1 MILSPVA
8 PFSQSMSPWR
18 ATATH
23 FVPKSLVTN
32 MTKTCSNHTKPPK
45 LIYNLSKRSINI
57 KNSTN
62 VSTKLYNFDINLPGE
77 SLFGNPDHYCLWPS
91 ELQSRSQLFQ
101 SRESQARPALRNAG
115 RSSSKSR
122 SFAFKSQPSNP
133 RSPGKLVE
141 TCPLEK
147 RRDPRCATQVALFS
161 GTLQKWARPAL
172 HWPGSSKTS
181 KFIYKS
187 WCNPGR
193 TDFGSWSYWAPTS
206 HRIAF
211 IQLAKSETLYN
222 CHVRFIAYMVCLHR
236 LVQEPWNAIS

>member
-1 MILSPVA
+1 
-8 PFSQSMSPWR
+8 
-18 ATATH
+18 
-23 FVPKSLVTN
+23 
-32 MTKTCSNHTKPPK
+32 MTLGAAKQ
-45 LIYNLSKRSINI
+45 
-57 KNSTN
+57 
-62 VSTKLYNFDINLPGE
+62 V
-77 SLFGNPDHYCLWPS
+77 
-91 ELQSRSQLFQ
+91 QLFQ

-147 RRDPRCATQVALFS
+147 RCDPCCANQVALS
-161 GTLQKWARPAL
+161 LGAIQKGARPAL

-206 HRIAF
+206 HSIAF
-211 IQLAKSETLYN
+211 IQLAKSETLIFPASADRSEGYVN
-222 CHVRFIAYMVCLHR
+222 
-236 LVQEPWNAIS
+236 